1 MRKCSRVDEQRGELN
16 GGKAGV
22 KERGWPGFFFFF
34 FPFTHVVCVPCVFPR
49 AV

>member
-1 MRKCSRVDEQRGELN
+1 MRKCSRVDERRGELN

-22 KERGWPGFFFFF
+22 KERGWPGFFFVF
-34 FPFTHVVCVPCVFPR
+34 FTHVVCVLCVYPR